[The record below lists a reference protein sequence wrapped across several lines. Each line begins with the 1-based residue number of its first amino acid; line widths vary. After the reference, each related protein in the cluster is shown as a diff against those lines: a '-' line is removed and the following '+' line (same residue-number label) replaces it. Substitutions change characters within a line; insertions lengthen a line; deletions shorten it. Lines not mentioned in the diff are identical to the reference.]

1 MTNSRRLLLLCALG
15 LAGCSRPAQVPS
27 SFDLAT
33 SIAATLTFLP
43 TAPATATLP
52 ASATS
57 PPSGTPSP
65 THSPVP
71 SDTPTAGPSPTS
83 TLPPLAAD
91 DPRFGLDLNLP
102 DYHDGFGLGST
113 WGQFAHEGA
122 ANTWEDGQLKAVD
135 RLVDPNIWWSATVP
149 DVSAPDFYVEVTAA
163 IGECRG
169 RDSAGL
175 AGRVSGVNLDSGYT
189 LEVSCDGAYRVR
201 RFLAGKVEILRDW
214 TNSEAILRGPNAVNR
229 LGWMARGNSLVAFA
243 NGTRLGDALDDTS
256 IASGTFGL
264 FAMARETPGLAVT
277 FDDFALW
284 FVTN

>member
-1 MTNSRRLLLLCALG
+1 MLLLALG
-15 LAGCSRPAQVPS
+15 LAGCSRPARVPS

-33 SIAATLTFLP
+33 SIAATLTHLP

-52 ASATS
+52 PSSTS
-57 PPSGTPSP
+57 PPSGTPSA
-65 THSPVP
+65 TYSPVP
-71 SDTPTAGPSPTS
+71 SETPTPGPSPTT
-83 TLPPLAAD
+83 TLPPLPAD

-113 WGQFAHEGA
+113 WGQFSHEGA
-122 ANTWEDGQLKAVD
+122 SNTWGDGQLKAVD

-149 DVSAPDFYVEVTAA
+149 DASAPDFYVEVTAA

-169 RDSAGL
+169 RDSSGF

-214 TNSEAILRGPNAVNR
+214 TNAEAIYRGPNAVNR
-229 LGWMARGNSLVAFA
+229 LGWMARGTSLYAFA
-243 NGTRLGDALDDTS
+243 NGTRLGDALDDAS
-256 IASGTFGL
+256 IAAGTFGL
-264 FAMARETPGLAVT
+264 FAMARETPGLTVT

-284 FVTN
+284 YVTN